1 MRKLPLFIAAAAF
14 TLSLAGAPMTSHAA
28 MVRVGSIGN
37 GVSGYTTNC
46 NFGQNGMSGLAASL
60 YGQNTGG
67 KSSGNG
73 QSLLGGVSCGNGQN
87 GFGGANCGN
96 GQNGFGD
103 VSCGN
108 GQNGFGGVGCGNG
121 QNGLGGANCGNGQG
135 CFDGANCGNGQGCT
149 GNEACNSGQ
158 SYGISQALKN
168 VLGR

>member
-67 KSSGNG
+67 KSCGNG
-73 QSLLGGVSCGNGQN
+73 QSLLGG
-87 GFGGANCGN
+87 
-96 GQNGFGD
+96 

-158 SYGISQALKN
+158 SCGISQALKN